1 MRKLK
6 NKEGFSLIEIL
17 LILGVIVTLSIVVFM
32 VYSKVDRQYELAKV
46 SEIVSESKALVA
58 HYDSI
63 ENLVDQNNSA
73 DFREQYTED
82 FKKIIADKKS
92 KYISTNQSTL
102 YHTSMGNF
110 FIEGEYRYPYV
121 LFFQTKTGDDCFNL
135 VKLIQGHS
143 EAILTQSG
151 ELKPVSDKEI
161 LAACTPEKGNEEN
174 FMYNFDFI
182 LNDTTG
188 AHIGFT
194 GKNNQW

>member
-1 MRKLK
+1 MKLK
-6 NKEGFSLIEIL
+6 NKSGFSLIEIL
-17 LILGVIVTLSIVVFM
+17 LVLGVIAVLSVVSFF
-32 VYSKVDRQYELAKV
+32 VYTKTERHLELSKV
-46 SEIVSESKALVA
+46 SEIISESKALVV
-58 HYDSI
+58 HYDSM
-63 ENLVDQNNSA
+63 EHLVDQTNSS
-73 DFREQYTED
+73 DFRNQYIDD

-92 KYISTNQSTL
+92 KYISAEQSTL
-102 YHTSMGNF
+102 YYTEMGNF
-110 FIEGEYRYPYV
+110 FIEGQYRYPYV

-161 LAACTPEKGNEEN
+161 LAACTPEKGNEDQ

-188 AHIGFT
+188 AHIGFI
-194 GKNNQW
+194 GKQNQG